1 MSKASR
7 LKGHCN
13 RLFAINQL
21 PVHQREVPWGA
32 FPFGLEE
39 GGAARMRSY
48 RRIALL
54 AFVAIASC
62 FSNSAFAATN
72 DISSG
77 SQPAQSASAPS
88 CGTTVDAKLA
98 AARKALQANDNATRG
113 ALACL
118 IAATSALNEEV
129 HNNKIG
135 RQASGMLSA
144 PVRADAPKLG
154 Q

>member
-1 MSKASR
+1 
-7 LKGHCN
+7 
-13 RLFAINQL
+13 
-21 PVHQREVPWGA
+21 
-32 FPFGLEE
+32 
-39 GGAARMRSY
+39 MRSY

-54 AFVAIASC
+54 ALATIVSC
-62 FSNSAFAATN
+62 FSNSTFSIAN

-88 CGTTVDAKLA
+88 CGTTVDDKLA
-98 AARKALQANDNATRG
+98 AARKALQANDKATRA

-129 HNNKIG
+129 HNDEIG
-135 RQASGMLSA
+135 KQTSGMLAA
-144 PVRADAPKLG
+144 PVRVDAPKLG

>member
-1 MSKASR
+1 
-7 LKGHCN
+7 
-13 RLFAINQL
+13 
-21 PVHQREVPWGA
+21 
-32 FPFGLEE
+32 
-39 GGAARMRSY
+39 MRSY

-54 AFVAIASC
+54 TLVVIASC
-62 FSNSAFAATN
+62 FSNPTCSIAN

-77 SQPAQSASAPS
+77 SQPEQSASTPS

-98 AARKALQANDNATRG
+98 AARKALQANDNATRA

-135 RQASGMLSA
+135 KQTSGMLAA
-144 PVRADAPKLG
+144 PVRVDAPKLG

>member
-21 PVHQREVPWGA
+21 PVHQRESLFGG

-39 GGAARMRSY
+39 GGGSRMRSY

-54 AFVAIASC
+54 ALAAIVSC
-62 FSNSAFAATN
+62 FSNPTFAAAN

-77 SQPAQSASAPS
+77 SQPEQSSSAPS
-88 CGTTVDAKLA
+88 CGKTVDAKLA
-98 AARKALQANDNATRG
+98 AARKALQANDNATRT

-135 RQASGMLSA
+135 KPTSGMLAA
-144 PVRADAPKLG
+144 PVRVDAPKLG